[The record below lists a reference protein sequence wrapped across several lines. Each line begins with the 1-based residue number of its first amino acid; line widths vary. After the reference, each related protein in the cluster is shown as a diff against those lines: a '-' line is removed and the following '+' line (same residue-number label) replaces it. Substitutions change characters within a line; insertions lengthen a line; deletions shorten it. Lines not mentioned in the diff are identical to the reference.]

1 MLWSILS
8 VSNEIFVIQGFTTSF
23 WCLLTKRQRPWGRFC
38 SWKILSW
45 KLATHK
51 LMRFSQKRR
60 CCSAS
65 MNPLNLRTL
74 SKLKHK
80 LLWNSVEKETDSS
93 SSHPESQALEAA
105 ENTSALTINPVCCH
119 GLKHQPPQCLAINE
133 NQCPSKTDF
142 NDGSKITQRLQHS
155 KFTVDK
161 KRLQSCP
168 VPGPGVSQHWGRLWD
183 RNLWD
188 QGARSNGPCCT
199 PSVTVGWTQSVAKPL
214 QWKKKKKRH
223 HLPPAAFLAS
233 ANRGGRRKGWE
244 DCPKWGNTH
253 WSTNWQ
259 QFGETIHAISCPY
272 FFFQQQTQGVLVW
285 EGDCGSRREIKR
297 RWRKSRTTLQLHF

>member
-214 QWKKKKKRH
+214 QWKK
-223 HLPPAAFLAS
+223 
-233 ANRGGRRKGWE
+233 
-244 DCPKWGNTH
+244 
-253 WSTNWQ
+253 
-259 QFGETIHAISCPY
+259 
-272 FFFQQQTQGVLVW
+272 
-285 EGDCGSRREIKR
+285 
-297 RWRKSRTTLQLHF
+297 